1 MQTIINKVN
10 IILGVF
16 VTFLSYI
23 FGDFW
28 YLFAVFLSLN
38 IIDYITGTA
47 KARILKKENS
57 QKGFQ
62 GIFKKVAYWLIILL
76 SFQITFTFAEIGKIF
91 GIDLAFV
98 QLFGWLT
105 LATFIINEF
114 RSIFE
119 NLIECGIDVPIFL
132 IRGLDIADAL
142 LKREEKEEKEKEEQE
157 NE

>member
-1 MQTIINKVN
+1 MNKIIDKIN
-10 IILGVF
+10 IFGAAV
-16 VTFLSYI
+16 VTFFSAI
-23 FGDFW
+23 FGEFW

-38 IIDYITGTA
+38 VIDYITGTA

-57 QKGFQ
+57 QKGFR
-62 GIFKKVAYWLIILL
+62 GIFKKAAYWLIILL

-119 NLIECGIDVPIFL
+119 NLIECGIDVPTFL
-132 IRGLDIADAL
+132 IKGLDIADAL
-142 LKREEKEEKEKEEQE
+142 LKREEKEEKEEQN